1 MTLSGGFSLTPP
13 PPASPPSLISYL
25 LVGGGGGGGAGSAAL
40 APGGGGGG
48 GQVLNANLS
57 GLSLGTT
64 VTVTVGAGGTNGLAD
79 GTTGTAGANSSIA
92 TSGTISALPGQYGIN
107 FADGSSAGAN
117 PWGGT
122 SGSGNQ
128 GGIGTYNNAG
138 GSSGG
143 GNATV
148 GYAYNAASP
157 NGAGGGWGTLVSAFD
172 MYGTDVNNISTFT
185 LSGVVIT
192 GAAGQFSCIYS
203 SSVLS
208 VGMAVT
214 ILGTYGGT
222 GSITGYTSPTTY
234 YIIATNGTSTFTLS
248 ATLGGSAIT
257 TTAGT
262 PTGLTYTIASTS
274 TKGYFGGGGGGGM
287 WWAYGYMGLGGR
299 GGGGRGGDGSGVK
312 LSGVVITGT
321 AGQFSFTTVD
331 QPAYGGVA
339 LSVGAEVLVAGTFS
353 GTGSITGYTS
363 PTTYYIIATNG
374 TSTFT
379 LSATLGGSAITTTA
393 GTTTGIYTWR
403 VQEPTP
409 TYLGLSGFLN
419 TGGGGG
425 GGGAGHNGRRLPSP
439 GGTGGSGVVIIRYAD
454 TYAAASA
461 TTGSPTVTTSNGYR
475 YYAFTSSGSLTI

>member
-1 MTLSGGFSLTPP
+1 MTTP
-13 PPASPPSLISYL
+13 
-25 LVGGGGGGGAGSAAL
+25 VR
-40 APGGGGGG
+40 
-48 GQVLNANLS
+48 
-57 GLSLGTT
+57 
-64 VTVTVGAGGTNGLAD
+64 
-79 GTTGTAGANSSIA
+79 IA
-92 TSGTISALPGQYGIN
+92 
-107 FADGSSAGAN
+107 
-117 PWGGT
+117 
-122 SGSGNQ
+122 
-128 GGIGTYNNAG
+128 
-138 GSSGG
+138 
-143 GNATV
+143 
-148 GYAYNAASP
+148 
-157 NGAGGGWGTLVSAFD
+157 
-172 MYGTDVNNISTFT
+172 
-185 LSGVVIT
+185 IT

-214 ILGTYGGT
+214 ILGTYG
-222 GSITGYTSPTTY
+222 
-234 YIIATNGTSTFTLS
+234 
-248 ATLGGSAIT
+248 
-257 TTAGT
+257 
-262 PTGLTYTIASTS
+262 
-274 TKGYFGGGGGGGM
+274 
-287 WWAYGYMGLGGR
+287 
-299 GGGGRGGDGSGVK
+299 
-312 LSGVVITGT
+312 
-321 AGQFSFTTVD
+321 
-331 QPAYGGVA
+331 
-339 LSVGAEVLVAGTFS
+339 